1 MCLALPARVTE
12 IHDDATA
19 TVDLDGVRQK
29 VSLALLDGVKVND
42 FVVVHVGFALT
53 RLDEAEAKKTLA
65 LLAEVGGRS

>member
-29 VSLALLDGVKVND
+29 VSLALLDGVQVND